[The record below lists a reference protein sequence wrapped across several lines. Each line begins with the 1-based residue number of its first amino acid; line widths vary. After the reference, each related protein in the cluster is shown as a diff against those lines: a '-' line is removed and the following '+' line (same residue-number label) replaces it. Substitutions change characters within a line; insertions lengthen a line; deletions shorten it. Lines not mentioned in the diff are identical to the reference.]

1 MRYKILKYKSDILK
15 EIKRVY
21 GDVPYIE
28 DILEGKKDY
37 YVYKDKENNENI
49 TFMYLEYY
57 YEHRKNLNYNRIV
70 LLSCIDIDEYIFHM
84 IMLEKPENIMI
95 YVNESVSNLYMHY
108 FNSKM
113 KYRIGCKKYM
123 HG

>member
-15 EIKRVY
+15 EIQRVY

-28 DILEGKKDY
+28 DLLEGKKDY

-95 YVNESVSNLYMHY
+95 YANESVSNLYMHY

>member
-1 MRYKILKYKSDILK
+1 MKYKILKYKSDILK
-15 EIKRVY
+15 EIERVY
-21 GDVPYIE
+21 GEVPYIE

-37 YVYKDKENNENI
+37 YVYENEQTNENV

-57 YEHRKNLNYNRIV
+57 FEHRKNLKHNHIV
-70 LLSCIDIDEYIFHM
+70 LLSCIEIDEYIFHM
-84 IMLEKPENIMI
+84 IMLEKLENVTV
-95 YVNESVSNLYMHY
+95 YVDESVSNLYMHY

-123 HG
+123 QC